1 MVHDKYVRQILEIFR
16 KVREYVCLQK
26 EFLAL
31 TVIEKA
37 TIFIST
43 FVIGFILII
52 LGMIAL
58 FYFSFMAANLI
69 EPYVGGL
76 WQSFG
81 IITLC
86 MIALM
91 ILFFKFRRQLVI
103 RPIAKFLYYL
113 LNDVKKQ

>member
-1 MVHDKYVRQILEIFR
+1 MVHDKYVQQILEIFHEI
-16 KVREYVCLQK
+16 REYVLLQK
-26 EFLAL
+26 EFYSL
-31 TVIEKA
+31 TFIEKA
-37 TIFIST
+37 TVFIST

-81 IITLC
+81 IITVF
-86 MIALM
+86 MILLM
-91 ILFFKFRRQLVI
+91 ILFFKFRRLIII

>member
-1 MVHDKYVRQILEIFR
+1 MVHDKYIHLIREIFR
-16 KVREYVCLQK
+16 EGKEYLRLQK
-26 EFLAL
+26 DFVAL
-31 TVIEKA
+31 TFIEKA

-58 FYFSFMAANLI
+58 FYLSFMTANLI
-69 EPYVGGL
+69 EPYVGGM

-86 MIALM
+86 ILLLM
-91 ILFFKFRRQLVI
+91 FIFFHLRRWLII
-103 RPIAKFLYYL
+103 RPITKFLYL
-113 LNDVKKQ
+113 LFKDVKNN